1 MTAKEYLQ
9 QLHKIDIIIQQKM
22 QERSELQKMSV
33 SIGSFDYTR
42 ERVQTS
48 PSNDA
53 PYAKTVDKI
62 VAIEAE
68 IDDMV
73 TLFADQKHRM
83 INQIQSL
90 QNDKYID
97 ILYKY
102 YVENKRLE
110 QIAAEMNYTYQYI
123 RELHRFALQEFE
135 TTYTNLH

>member
-9 QLHKIDIIIQQKM
+9 QLHKLDIIIQQKL
-22 QERSELQKMSV
+22 QERSDLQKMSV

-53 PYAKTVDKI
+53 TFVKTVDKI
-62 VAIEAE
+62 VAIETE
-68 IDDMV
+68 IDNMINHFV
-73 TLFADQKHRM
+73 DQKHKM
-83 INQIQSL
+83 INQIQGL
-90 QNDKYID
+90 QNDKYMD
-97 ILYKY
+97 VLYKY

-110 QIAAEMNYTYQYI
+110 QIAVEMNYTYQYV
-123 RELHRFALQEFE
+123 RELHGLSLQEFE